1 MNKNKYF
8 YIEPLAKNIVFVDG
22 LSRTGKLMTG
32 AILSSFNRM
41 ESIESGKLLSIFY
54 QPKTKKM

>member
-1 MNKNKYF
+1 MNKKINI

-41 ESIESGKLLSIFY
+41 ESIESWGNFEHFLPALN
-54 QPKTKKM
+54 